1 MKYTVLIFLLLI
13 VIGIN
18 ANAQNEKSYTATL
31 INFSY
36 GLQLPGGDL
45 ANDFNANF
53 NFGGGVQYLTKN
65 KWLFGAKTYFIFGN
79 DPKIDVLGNLRTAEG
94 EIVNQDRTFAV
105 VFMEQRGYHVGLTG
119 GKIFPISK
127 KHPNSGILVTLT
139 AGFLQHKIRI
149 EDRTGGLPQIAG
161 EYLKG
166 YDRLTNGFALT
177 EFIGYQHLSN
187 NGRINFFAGLEFT
200 QGFTQNRR
208 SWDYFTQQRL
218 DDNRLDLLSGLKV
231 GWTLPLVG
239 DTYDA
244 DDIFY

>member
-1 MKYTVLIFLLLI
+1 MI
-13 VIGIN
+13 IGIS
-18 ANAQNEKSYTATL
+18 ANAQEEKAYTATL
-31 INFSY
+31 INFNY

-45 ANDFNANF
+45 VNDFSANF
-53 NFGGGVQYLTKN
+53 NFGGGVQYLTKD
-65 KWLFGAKTYFIFGN
+65 KWILGATTYFIFGN
-79 DPKIDVLGNLRTAEG
+79 DPKIDVLANLRTAEG
-94 EIVNQDRTFAV
+94 EIVNQDRTFAI
-105 VFMEQRGYHVGLTG
+105 VFMEQRGYFLGLTG
-119 GKIFPISK
+119 GKIIPISK
-127 KHPNSGILVTLT
+127 KNPNSGIKITLS
-139 AGFLQHKIRI
+139 AGVLQHKIRI
-149 EDRTGGLPQIAG
+149 EDRTGDLPQLAG
-161 EYLKG
+161 EYIKG

-208 SWDYFTQQRL
+208 SWDYHTQQKL
-218 DDNRLDLLSGLKV
+218 DTNRFDLLSGLKV